1 MQIKCSG
8 TGPDVVLLHGWG
20 MQACVWDEVV
30 AELAPSFRVHNV
42 SLPGYDGSAACRPYT
57 LDTVTTAL
65 AAALPPR
72 VSVCGW
78 SLGGQ
83 LALRWALLKP
93 RQIARMVLIAS
104 TPRFV
109 RGPEW
114 KNGVDGAVLRAY
126 AHELT
131 RDAGGALQRF
141 ALLQTQG
148 DVAAR
153 KVSRRLLTCLAAP
166 DAAGMTALLAG
177 LKILEDTDLR
187 SALTG
192 VTQPALILHGERDR
206 LVPLAA
212 AEFLQCRLVRSTLET
227 IAGAAHAPF
236 IARPHEI
243 SRRIAAFCHD

>member
-1 MQIKCSG
+1 MQIGCSG
-8 TGPDVVLLHGWG
+8 SGPDLVLLHGWG
-20 MQACVWDEVV
+20 MKACVWDEVV

-42 SLPGYDGSAACRPYT
+42 SLPGYAGSAACRPYT
-57 LDTVTTAL
+57 LDTVTAAL
-65 AAALPPR
+65 AAALPPH

-93 RQIARMVLIAS
+93 RQVARMVLIAS

-109 RGPEW
+109 RGPGW
-114 KNGVDGAVLRAY
+114 DDGVDEAVLRAY
-126 AHELT
+126 AQALAH
-131 RDAGGALQRF
+131 DVGGALQRF

-148 DVAAR
+148 DAAAR

-166 DAAGMTALLAG
+166 GEAGIAALLAG
-177 LKILEDTDLR
+177 LQILEDTDLR
-187 SALTG
+187 NELAEVS
-192 VTQPALILHGERDR
+192 QPALILHGECDR

-212 AEFLQCRLVRSTLET
+212 AEFLQRWLPDSTLET

-236 IARPHEI
+236 MARPQEI